1 MGQTQ
6 SNGIIGARRVATGPA
21 ATQPRA
27 SAALTA
33 AGRALLLGLACGAAA
48 YALARSAQAS
58 ATTGHGPDALV
69 AGGVLAIGALAAAWL
84 ALGCAAL
91 LLRALLAP
99 VCRMP
104 AALDRVVTRATPRLL
119 RRVVTAGVGAGIA
132 AGALGLPAIAVEAPP
147 PLGWQVTD
155 GHLGSAAPSPTTPRA
170 AEPTALPPSTATVP
184 APGPAPDAVLPAA
197 TSAQEAVATATTPQ
211 PATTTTADATTTTA
225 APDATPAIA
234 SPPAASAPAD
244 AAGPAAPAPAG
255 APRATVVVRAGDCL
269 WSIAAAHLP
278 TDASDADIAAAWP
291 AWYAA
296 NAATIGPDPDLLVP
310 GQVLAVPQ
318 AGAR

>member
-1 MGQTQ
+1 MGQTR
-6 SNGIIGARRVATGPA
+6 SNGIIGARSVATGPA
-21 ATQPRA
+21 AAQPRA

-33 AGRALLLGLACGAAA
+33 AGRALLLGLACAAAA

-58 ATTGHGPDALV
+58 ATGHGPDALV

-99 VCRMP
+99 VCRLP

-132 AGALGLPAIAVEAPP
+132 AGSLGLPAIAVEAPP

-155 GHLGSAAPSPTTPRA
+155 GHPGMAAPA
-170 AEPTALPPSTATVP
+170 
-184 APGPAPDAVLPAA
+184 AVLPAA
-197 TSAQEAVATATTPQ
+197 TSAQEAVTTATTPQ
-211 PATTTTADATTTTA
+211 PATATGLPNPQLTTTTADATTTTT

-234 SPPAASAPAD
+234 SPPAAPAPAD
-244 AAGPAAPAPAG
+244 AAAGPAAPAAAD

-278 TDASDADIAAAWP
+278 ADASDADIAAAWP

-296 NAATIGPDPDLLVP
+296 NAATIGPDPDRLVP
-310 GQVLAVPQ
+310 GQVLAVPP